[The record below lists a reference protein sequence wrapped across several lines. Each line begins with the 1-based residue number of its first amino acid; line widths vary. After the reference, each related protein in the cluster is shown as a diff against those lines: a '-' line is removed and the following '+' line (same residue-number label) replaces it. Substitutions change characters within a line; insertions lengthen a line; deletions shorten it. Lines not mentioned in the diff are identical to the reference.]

1 MMDKILY
8 IILLIIIS
16 YSSLKGLINE
26 GHTIISVILL
36 MMWYNL
42 ENKFTKNMEEGQ
54 KDVFLSFLN
63 E

>member
-42 ENKFTKNMEEGQ
+42 ENKFTKNNKTKE
-54 KDVFLSFLN
+54 
-63 E
+63 